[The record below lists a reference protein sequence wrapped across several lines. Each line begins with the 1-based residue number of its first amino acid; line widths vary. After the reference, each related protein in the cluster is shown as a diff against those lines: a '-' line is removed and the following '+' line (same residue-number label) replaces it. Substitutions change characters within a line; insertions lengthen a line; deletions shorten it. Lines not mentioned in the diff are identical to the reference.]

1 MPVHLVMQAFML
13 LLSYEL
19 AEAAPPI
26 AKPNCKSSCG
36 NLQIPYPFGIGPE
49 CYLDKWFEIVC
60 NGTGGSAQAFITSI
74 DKEVRQIIIGN
85 NPSTNN
91 FIEPTVQVQ
100 VPTIYSQ
107 HCKYAG
113 NHSIVNI
120 TGSPFHF
127 SHYHNAFISVGCDNN
142 AIIDN
147 IFPKVFGCESD
158 CKKDMKVDKKV
169 KCSGFNC
176 CESTN
181 IPSNLQ
187 AFDVRFRSRN
197 KSNDEEGGIKHC
209 KYAFLAD
216 KGWLEKSKRDPSSVQ
231 YWEYVP
237 VVLEW
242 AIFLRNN
249 NSRKLYHFLEG
260 GRKVR
265 CFISDENKDYF
276 YSFFCHCAPGYKGNP
291 YVDGGCEDI
300 NECEDHLHNCKN
312 KLDCENTEGG
322 YNCEKRK
329 SKLKIVIVGFGT
341 GLGVLFLPTTW
352 VLYKLIKKKIE
363 IKLKKKFF
371 KKNGGLLLQQQ
382 LSSTKNN
389 VQNTKL
395 FNSKELKKATDH
407 FSKDRIIGKGGQ
419 GTVYKGMLGDGQIIA
434 IKKCN
439 IVDKANL
446 EHFINEIVIL
456 SQINH
461 RNVVKLLGCCLETE
475 VPLLIYEFI
484 PNGTLFQYIHEEN
497 EGVQLTWAMRL
508 KIAIEIAGALSY
520 LHSAASLP
528 IYHRDIKSTNIL
540 LDEKYRAKVAD
551 FGTSKIVKIDQTHV
565 TTVVQGTFGYLDP
578 EYFQTGQF
586 TEKSDVYSFG
596 VVLVELLT
604 GEKPVSSTRSEEGRS
619 LSTYFILSMNEN
631 HLFDILDDC
640 VREEGDKEDIIIVAN
655 LAKKCLHLNGKERP
669 TMGEVAMELQGIQK
683 KDTNGQENY
692 EELHNVRSKE
702 IDPSYACST
711 TTQSYSEIASSSS
724 SIVLPS
730 SSFKSL

>member
-1 MPVHLVMQAFML
+1 
-13 LLSYEL
+13 
-19 AEAAPPI
+19 
-26 AKPNCKSSCG
+26 
-36 NLQIPYPFGIGPE
+36 
-49 CYLDKWFEIVC
+49 
-60 NGTGGSAQAFITSI
+60 
-74 DKEVRQIIIGN
+74 
-85 NPSTNN
+85 
-91 FIEPTVQVQ
+91 
-100 VPTIYSQ
+100 
-107 HCKYAG
+107 
-113 NHSIVNI
+113 
-120 TGSPFHF
+120 
-127 SHYHNAFISVGCDNN
+127 
-142 AIIDN
+142 
-147 IFPKVFGCESD
+147 
-158 CKKDMKVDKKV
+158 MKVEKEV
-169 KCSGFNC
+169 KCSGLNC

-181 IPSNLQ
+181 IPSKLQ
-187 AFDVRFRSRN
+187 TFDVIFRSRN
-197 KSNDEEGGIKHC
+197 KSNDKDEGIKHC

-216 KGWLEKSKRDPSSVQ
+216 KEWLEKSKRDPSSVQ

-242 AIFLRNN
+242 AILLRNN
-249 NSRKLYHFLEG
+249 NSHKLYHFLEG
-260 GRKVR
+260 RRKVS
-265 CFISDENKDYF
+265 CYISDENKDYF

-300 NECEDHLHNCKN
+300 NECEEHLNNCKS
-312 KLDCENTEGG
+312 KLDCENTEGA

-341 GLGVLFLPTTW
+341 SLGVLFLPTTW
-352 VLYKLIKKKIE
+352 VLYKLIKKRYK

-382 LSSTKNN
+382 LSSTENN

-395 FNSKELKKATDH
+395 FNSKELEKATDH

-439 IVDKANL
+439 IVDKASL

-497 EGVQLTWAMRL
+497 EGIQLTWAMRL

-520 LHSAASLP
+520 LHSTASLA

-551 FGTSKIVKIDQTHV
+551 FGTSKMVKIDQTHV
-565 TTVVQGTFGYLDP
+565 TTQVQGTFGYLDP

-619 LSTYFILSMNEN
+619 LSAYFILSMEEN
-631 HLFDILDDC
+631 RLFDILDDC
-640 VREEGDKEDIIIVAN
+640 VRKEGDKEDIIIVAN

-669 TMGEVAMELQGIQK
+669 TMGEVAMELHGIQK

-692 EELHNVRSKE
+692 EELHIVRSKE

-711 TTQSYSEIASSSS
+711 STQSYSEIASSSS

>member
-1 MPVHLVMQAFML
+1 MAVHLVMQAFIL
-13 LLSYEL
+13 LLACEL
-19 AEAAPPI
+19 PEATPPI
-26 AKPNCKSSCG
+26 AKPNCKSRCG
-36 NLQIPYPFGIGPE
+36 NLQIPYPFGIGPD

-60 NGTGGSAQAFITSI
+60 KGTGGSAQAFLTSI
-74 DKEVRQIIIGN
+74 GKEVRQIIISN

-91 FIEPTVQVQ
+91 FIESTVQVQ
-100 VPTIYSQ
+100 VRPIYSK

-127 SHYHNAFISVGCDNN
+127 SHYHNTFISVGCDNI

-158 CKKDMKVDKKV
+158 CKKDMKVDKEV

-187 AFDVRFRSRN
+187 TFDVKFRSIN
-197 KSNDEEGGIKHC
+197 KSNDKDDGIKHC

-249 NSRKLYHFLEG
+249 NSHELFHFLEG
-260 GRKVR
+260 RRQVNCSR
-265 CFISDENKDYF
+265 SYENKDHL
-276 YSFFCHCAPGYKGNP
+276 YSFSCRCAPGYEGNP

-300 NECEDHLHNCKN
+300 NECEDDLLNYCKN

-329 SKLKIVIVGFGT
+329 SKLKMVIVGFGT
-341 GLGVLFLPTTW
+341 SLGVLFLPTTW
-352 VLYKLIKKKIE
+352 VLYKLIKKKNN

-395 FNSKELKKATDH
+395 FNSKEIEKATDH

-419 GTVYKGMLGDGQIIA
+419 
-434 IKKCN
+434 
-439 IVDKANL
+439 
-446 EHFINEIVIL
+446 
-456 SQINH
+456 
-461 RNVVKLLGCCLETE
+461 
-475 VPLLIYEFI
+475 
-484 PNGTLFQYIHEEN
+484 
-497 EGVQLTWAMRL
+497 
-508 KIAIEIAGALSY
+508 
-520 LHSAASLP
+520 
-528 IYHRDIKSTNIL
+528 
-540 LDEKYRAKVAD
+540 
-551 FGTSKIVKIDQTHV
+551 
-565 TTVVQGTFGYLDP
+565 
-578 EYFQTGQF
+578 GQF

-604 GEKPVSSTRSEEGRS
+604 GEKPVSSTRSEE
-619 LSTYFILSMNEN
+619 
-631 HLFDILDDC
+631 
-640 VREEGDKEDIIIVAN
+640 EGDKEDIIIVAN

-669 TMGEVAMELQGIQK
+669 TMGEVAIELQGIQK

-711 TTQSYSEIASSSS
+711 STQSYSEIASSSS